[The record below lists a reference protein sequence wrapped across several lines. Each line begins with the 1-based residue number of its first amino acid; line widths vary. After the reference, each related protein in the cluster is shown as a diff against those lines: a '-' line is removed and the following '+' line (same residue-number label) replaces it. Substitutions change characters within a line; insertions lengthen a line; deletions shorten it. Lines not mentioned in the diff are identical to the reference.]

1 MTTAEACKIL
11 GDAAEVEGMLLLE
24 FLGEVRLYPDEYT
37 SSIRQAY
44 DVFMTAGREMFA
56 PV

>member
-11 GDAAEVEGMLLLE
+11 GDAAKVEGMLLLE
-24 FLGEVRLYPDEYT
+24 FLGEVRLYPEEYT
-37 SSIRQAY
+37 SNIRQAY
-44 DVFMTAGREMFA
+44 DVFMAAGREMFA

>member
-11 GDAAEVEGMLLLE
+11 GDAAKVEGMLLLE
-24 FLGEVRLYPDEYT
+24 FLGEVRLYPEEYT
-37 SSIRQAY
+37 SNIRQAY
-44 DVFMTAGREMFA
+44 HVFMAAGREMFA

>member
-11 GDAAEVEGMLLLE
+11 GDAAKFEGMLLLE
-24 FLGEVRLYPDEYT
+24 FLGEVRLYPEEYT

-44 DVFMTAGREMFA
+44 AVFMAAGREMFA
-56 PV
+56 PI